1 MDCSLPFVMLP
12 NKATVE
18 MCSTGNFYII
28 FIIFS
33 IIIAI
38 GLWSYYA
45 RLEKRNKALKTQTS
59 STSVVSFLFAY
70 VIILVICWYGMR
82 FLIINGSVSSWEG
95 YQAQVAE
102 LQKSGM
108 SRAAALQAIQNQL
121 NTMNIEN
128 AVAAQGQSGNG
139 IYINV

>member
-28 FIIFS
+28 FIILS